1 MSFFPFPFI
10 YFLYIIYWKKLK
22 NKKKERHPFICIL
35 KINCSKQSPG
45 NSQVNKRDGAR
56 LFLVKFGCNVDV
68 FLGLFRDLTTNSFE
82 IYINLRFTLN
92 LFIAQI
98 HINKF
103 SFNTNVVKWIRSIS
117 SRRVIGLQYFRWD

>member
-1 MSFFPFPFI
+1 MKKKTSMICLCFRFLLVYLFFIFCILFI
-10 YFLYIIYWKKLK
+10 EK
-22 NKKKERHPFICIL
+22 NKKIKKKKHSFICIL
-35 KINCSKQSPG
+35 KISCYKQSPG

-56 LFLVKFGCNVDV
+56 LFLVKYGCNVDV

-82 IYINLRFTLN
+82 IYINLRFTLS

-103 SFNTNVVKWIRSIS
+103 SVNTNVVK
-117 SRRVIGLQYFRWD
+117 